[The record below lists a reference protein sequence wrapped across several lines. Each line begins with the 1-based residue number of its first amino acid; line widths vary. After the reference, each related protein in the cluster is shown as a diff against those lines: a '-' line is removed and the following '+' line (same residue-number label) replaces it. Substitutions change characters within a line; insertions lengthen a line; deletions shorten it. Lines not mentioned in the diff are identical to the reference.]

1 MILYMLGEST
11 GAQWLQYLIVHTS
24 SLVNLLCLIRL
35 TPLAMELSSDIAR
48 ISNQGGLK
56 KSQEGPVLASLN
68 RIKIVYYVKMYL
80 DSHANHV

>member
-1 MILYMLGEST
+1 
-11 GAQWLQYLIVHTS
+11 
-24 SLVNLLCLIRL
+24 
-35 TPLAMELSSDIAR
+35 MELSSDIAR